1 MCDTFEV
8 KCVNLHQKTISGNSV
23 PFIQKLWNECTN
35 EQKQKDENI
44 TRSTVAPQK
53 SIDYPTLG
61 WKLRKEMFYTF

>member
-44 TRSTVAPQK
+44 TRSTVAP
-53 SIDYPTLG
+53 
-61 WKLRKEMFYTF
+61 